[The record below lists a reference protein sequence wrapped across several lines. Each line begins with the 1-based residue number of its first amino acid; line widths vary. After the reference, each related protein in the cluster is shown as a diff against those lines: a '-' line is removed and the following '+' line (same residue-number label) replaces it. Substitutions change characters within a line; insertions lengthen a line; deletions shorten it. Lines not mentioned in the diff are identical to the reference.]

1 MAKIPAFSL
10 PASDGKTW
18 SLKDLTGK
26 TFVLYFYPKDATPG
40 CTVEACDFRDHQQ
53 DFSKAGVP
61 VIGVSPDPLTSHA
74 KFIAKQK
81 LNFILL
87 ADERHE
93 LAEKLGVWG
102 EKSMY
107 GKTFMGIIRSTFLV
121 AADGTIAQEWRKVK
135 VDGHVAEV
143 LEAAK
148 GLAIGR
154 THPKKLASPRVHPL
168 TSTR

>member
-1 MAKIPAFSL
+1 MAKFPAFSL
-10 PASDGKTW
+10 PGSDGKTW
-18 SLKDLTGK
+18 SLKDLKGK
-26 TFVLYFYPKDATPG
+26 PFVLYFYPKDATPG
-40 CTVEACDFRDHQQ
+40 CTVEACDFRDHQA

-61 VIGVSPDPLTSHA
+61 VFGVSPDPLTSHA

-87 ADERHE
+87 ADEQHE

-121 AADGTIAQEWRKVK
+121 DASGTIEKEWRKVK

-143 LEAAK
+143 LAAV
-148 GLAIGR
+148 
-154 THPKKLASPRVHPL
+154 KK
-168 TSTR
+168 

>member
-1 MAKIPAFSL
+1 MAKFPSFSL
-10 PASDGKTW
+10 PGSDGKTW
-18 SLKDLTGK
+18 SLKDLAGK
-26 TFVLYFYPKDATPG
+26 PFVIYFYPKDATPG
-40 CTVEACDFRDHQQ
+40 CTVEACDFRDQQ
-53 DFSKAGVP
+53 PDFSKARVP
-61 VIGVSPDPLTSHA
+61 VFGVSPDPLTSHA

-81 LNFILL
+81 LNFVLL
-87 ADERHE
+87 ADEDHV

-121 AADGTIAQEWRKVK
+121 GADGTIVQEWRKVK

-148 GLAIGR
+148 GLGKAAKG
-154 THPKKLASPRVHPL
+154 
-168 TSTR
+168 